1 MTLGLVVVG
10 GKRSRVIG
18 LGRRAAVAFG
28 FMATLGATRSASAQM
43 GVGFPVTTMPSP
55 TAPSQMPAPAEP
67 ESAALPLRAAPAPA
81 PAPPST
87 TSPAGA
93 REPESEDVPPP
104 PHFGQIGQVV
114 VSGQF
119 SANVGFLSY
128 DQSSASSSSASFEPA
143 FEYFFADGLL
153 LGGSLLMRYA
163 NETSALGFKASTGTF
178 GLSARFGVNLP
189 LSKLVSFQPVAGLGF
204 WQAQTSF
211 EAVEPGASTSVGGAA
226 IAVGPD
232 VNVTAV
238 FVSLYAPLLVHP
250 ASHFFLGLGPEAFR
264 DITYS
269 VDNGSSRA
277 NTRRTFIGLSSIVG
291 GWF

>member
-1 MTLGLVVVG
+1 
-10 GKRSRVIG
+10 
-18 LGRRAAVAFG
+18 
-28 FMATLGATRSASAQM
+28 
-43 GVGFPVTTMPSP
+43 
-55 TAPSQMPAPAEP
+55 
-67 ESAALPLRAAPAPA
+67 
-81 PAPPST
+81 
-87 TSPAGA
+87 
-93 REPESEDVPPP
+93 
-104 PHFGQIGQVV
+104 V

-163 NETSALGFKASTGTF
+163 SETSPLGFKASTGTF
-178 GLSARFGVNLP
+178 GVSARFGVNLP
-189 LSKLVSFQPVAGLGF
+189 LSKLASFQPVAGLGF

-211 EAVEPGASTSVGGAA
+211 EASEPGSSTSVGGAA

-269 VDNGSSRA
+269 VDDGSSRA